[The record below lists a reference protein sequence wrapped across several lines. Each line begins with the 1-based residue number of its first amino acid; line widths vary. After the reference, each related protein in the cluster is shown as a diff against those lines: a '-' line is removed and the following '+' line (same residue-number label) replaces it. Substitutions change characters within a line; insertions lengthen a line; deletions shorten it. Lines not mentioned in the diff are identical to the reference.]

1 VPGTIQ
7 SIERA
12 AAVLRVLGSAPG
24 PLKLAEISAVL
35 QLPKGTTH
43 GILRTLVEVG
53 FVEQD
58 RETGWYRL
66 GGGLAEL
73 GSGQVDRN
81 ELRARSM
88 NWADPLASRTH
99 EAVRVGVL
107 VGDEVC
113 VVHYVFRPDYTVQHA
128 DVDALL
134 PAHATALGKVLL
146 SHSPRS
152 LPSAGRLTSYT
163 ARTIT
168 DPARLTIEL
177 NRTRARGFGVE
188 TGEHLPD
195 HASIAAPIFG
205 PGGLLAGA
213 VSIHG
218 DLDRLCDATGTARP
232 GLVSQVRDCA
242 RAITREITRELQSIR
257 SGK

>member
-1 VPGTIQ
+1 VPGSIQ

-12 AAVLRVLGSAPG
+12 AAVLRILATAQG
-24 PLKLAEISAVL
+24 PVKLVEISAAL

-43 GILRTLVEVG
+43 GILRTLAEVG
-53 FVEQD
+53 FVDQD

-66 GGGLAEL
+66 GSGLGEL
-73 GSGQVDRN
+73 GSGQLDRN

-88 NWADPLASRTH
+88 NWADPLAARTH

-107 VGDEVC
+107 AGYEVC
-113 VVHYVFRPDYTVQHA
+113 VVHYVFRPDHTVQHA

-146 SHSPRS
+146 SHTPRS
-152 LPSAGRLTSYT
+152 LPPAGGLTSYT

-168 DPARLTIEL
+168 DPARLAAEL

-188 TGEHLPD
+188 AGEHQPD
-195 HASIAAPIFG
+195 HASIAAPIFA
-205 PGGLLAGA
+205 PGGLAAGA

-218 DLDRLCDATGTARP
+218 DLDRLCDAAGLARP
-232 GLVSQVRDCA
+232 GLVRQVRVCA

>member
-1 VPGTIQ
+1 VPGSIQ

-12 AAVLRVLGSAPG
+12 AAVLRVLATGPG
-24 PLKLAEISAVL
+24 PLKLTEISDAL
-35 QLPKGTTH
+35 QLPKGTPH
-43 GILRTLVEVG
+43 GILRP
-53 FVEQD
+53 
-58 RETGWYRL
+58 
-66 GGGLAEL
+66 LAEL
-73 GSGQVDRN
+73 GSGQLDRN

-88 NWADPLASRTH
+88 NWADPLAARTH

-107 VGDEVC
+107 AGTEVC
-113 VVHYVFRPDYTVQHA
+113 VVHYVFRPDHTQQQA

-146 SHSPRS
+146 SHSPRA
-152 LPSAGRLTSYT
+152 LPPAAGLTSYT

-168 DPARLTIEL
+168 DPHRLAAEL
-177 NRTRARGFGVE
+177 SRTRAQGFGVE
-188 TGEHLPD
+188 AGEHLPD
-195 HASIAAPIFG
+195 HGSIAAPIFG
-205 PGGLLAGA
+205 PGGLVAGA

-218 DLDRLCDATGTARP
+218 GLDRLYDAGGAARP

-242 RAITREITRELQSIR
+242 KAITREISRELQSIR

>member
-1 VPGTIQ
+1 MPGSIQ

-12 AAVLRVLGSAPG
+12 AAVLRVLATAPA
-24 PLKLAEISAVL
+24 PLKLTEISDAL

-43 GILRTLVEVG
+43 GILRTLAEVG

-58 RETGWYRL
+58 RESGRYRL
-66 GGGLAEL
+66 GRGLAEL
-73 GSGQVDRN
+73 GSGQLDRN

-88 NWADPLASRTH
+88 NWADPLAARTR

-107 VGDEVC
+107 AGVEVR
-113 VVHYVFRPDYTVQHA
+113 VVHYVFRPDHTTQHA

-146 SHSPRS
+146 SHSPRVRPP
-152 LPSAGRLTSYT
+152 PSDLTRYT
-163 ARTIT
+163 AKTIT
-168 DPARLTIEL
+168 DSARLNLEL

-188 TGEHLPD
+188 AGEHRPD
-195 HASIAAPIFG
+195 HAGIAAPIFG
-205 PGGLLAGA
+205 PGGLMVGA

-218 DLDRLCDATGTARP
+218 QLDRLCDPAGGARP
-232 GLVSQVRDCA
+232 ALVTQVRDCA
-242 RAITREITRELQSIR
+242 RAITREVTREAQSIR

>member
-1 VPGTIQ
+1 VPGSIQ

-12 AAVLRVLGSAPG
+12 AAILRVLATAPG
-24 PLKLAEISAVL
+24 PLKLAEISSVL

-43 GILRTLVEVG
+43 GILRTLAEVG
-53 FVEQD
+53 FVDQD
-58 RETGWYRL
+58 RDSGWYKL

-73 GSGQVDRN
+73 GGGQLDRN

-113 VVHYVFRPDYTVQHA
+113 VVHYVFRPDHTPQHA

-146 SHSPRS
+146 SHSPRT
-152 LPSAGRLTSYT
+152 LPPAGGLTSYT

-168 DPARLTIEL
+168 DPAQLSAEL
-177 NRTRARGFGVE
+177 SRTRAQGFGVE
-188 TGEHLPD
+188 VGEHLPD
-195 HASIAAPIFG
+195 HAGIAAPIFG
-205 PGGLLAGA
+205 PGGLVAGA

-218 DLDRLCDATGTARP
+218 DLDRLCDAAGAGRP

-242 RAITREITRELQSIR
+242 KAITREITRELQSIR